1 MIAYYREKSNLAAI
15 AEQPCDIICR
25 HVRCS
30 PINNLP
36 LPDNSGLES
45 ITAKMVEY
53 CPAAMNPG
61 PMNMSLQRRTF
72 LRAGALAGCGI
83 TLADHLFQAEVA
95 RAASG
100 SAPSEKNCI
109 MLYMTGGPAQQETFD
124 MKPDADDRFRGEF
137 LPISTNVPDMQVCE
151 HLPMMSRVAD
161 KYAVIRSTWHE
172 SNTHGVGVVYNLT
185 GMKHAP
191 RQRGEPQ
198 VSRDDP
204 PSVGS
209 ALRQLRDD
217 KNGLPGAVHL
227 PVRIGDQNNFR
238 WGGQHAGFL
247 GQEYDPLTLID
258 ESWTPGTLPGS
269 FLPPKGVGLDRLR
282 RRAELLQSVEDGSR
296 TGSAVDS
303 PELYQRART
312 QALSIL
318 QSDSVWKAF
327 LLDDEKPTTVE
338 RYGDNKFGRSCLVA
352 RRLIERGVS
361 FVTVPWMHLHSTK
374 NFDTHAK
381 HFKVMK
387 DLLLP
392 PLDRAFSALLE
403 DLSQRGLLD
412 NTLVCWTGEFGRTPK
427 INGNAGR
434 DHWGNVY
441 STVLAGAGIRGGQV
455 YGATDKIGGEPTDKP
470 VYVSDFIAT
479 VYQALGYGGST
490 IVHDRFGRPH
500 PIVKGRPVR
509 ELFGAG

>member
-1 MIAYYREKSNLAAI
+1 MAKQGLMN
-15 AEQPCDIICR
+15 
-25 HVRCS
+25 H
-30 PINNLP
+30 P
-36 LPDNSGLES
+36 LH
-45 ITAKMVEY
+45 
-53 CPAAMNPG
+53 
-61 PMNMSLQRRTF
+61 RRTF
-72 LRAGALAGCGI
+72 LRAGALAGCGL
-83 TLADHLFQAEVA
+83 TLADHIFQSELA
-95 RAASG
+95 RAATGTSG
-100 SAPSEKNCI
+100 SDTNCI

-124 MKPDADDRFRGEF
+124 MKPDADDPYRGEF
-137 LPISTNVPDMQVCE
+137 LPVSTNVPGIHVCE

-185 GMKHAP
+185 GLKHAP
-191 RQRGEPQ
+191 RQNGEPQ

-204 PSVGS
+204 PSVGG
-209 ALRQLRDD
+209 AIRQLRGDRND
-217 KNGLPGAVHL
+217 LPAAVHL

-258 ESWTPGTLPGS
+258 ENWTPGTLPAS
-269 FLPPKGVGLDRLR
+269 FLPPKGVGLERLR
-282 RRAELLQSVEDGSR
+282 QRAQLLGRVEGRQFDNSE
-296 TGSAVDS
+296 VDS
-303 PELYQRART
+303 PELYKRART
-312 QALSIL
+312 RALSIL

-327 LLDDEKPTTVE
+327 LLDEEKASVIE

-352 RRLIERGVS
+352 RRLVERGVS
-361 FVTVPWMHLHSTK
+361 FVTVPWMYLHSTK

-387 DLLLP
+387 ELLLP

-403 DLSQRGLLD
+403 DLDDRGLMK

-434 DHWGNVY
+434 DHWGKVY

-455 YGATDKIGGEPTDKP
+455 YGATDKIGGEPVDKP
-470 VYVSDFIAT
+470 VYVTDFIAT
-479 VYQALGYGGST
+479 VYKAMGYNSST
-490 IVHDRFGRPH
+490 LVYDRFGRPH
-500 PIVKGRPVR
+500 PIVQGRAVSA
-509 ELFGAG
+509 LFG